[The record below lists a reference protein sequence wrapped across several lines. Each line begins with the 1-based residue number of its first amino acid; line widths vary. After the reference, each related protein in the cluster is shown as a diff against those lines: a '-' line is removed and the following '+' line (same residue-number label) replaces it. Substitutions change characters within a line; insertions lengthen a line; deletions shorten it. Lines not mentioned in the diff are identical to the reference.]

1 MTQLSALVTGAT
13 RGIGRGIADHL
24 AGAGYA
30 LTIAARRA
38 DALAAAADELRDLG
52 APRVETVAADM
63 ADADA
68 VETVLARHR
77 EAYGSLNAL
86 VLAAGVG
93 SAAPLEGYPM
103 RRYDKQLAV
112 NARSAFQLVTGG
124 MDLLRAGAQSEPERA
139 SRILALSSVEG
150 LYPEEGLAAYGASK
164 AALIALMQS
173 VNVEVGQHGVT
184 GTAISPAYVD
194 TEMSDW
200 VADRV
205 PKESMIRVA
214 DVVAVVSM
222 VLAASRTASFPH
234 IVINRT
240 GASPYQA

>member
-1 MTQLSALVTGAT
+1 MTERSALVTGAT

-24 AGAGYA
+24 AREGYS
-30 LTIAARRA
+30 LTIAARRQEV
-38 DALAAAADELRDLG
+38 LEEAAQELQALG
-52 APRVETVAADM
+52 ASRVETVPADM
-63 ADADA
+63 ADPEA
-68 VETVLARHR
+68 VDSVLATHR
-77 EAYGSLNAL
+77 EAYGSMHAL

-103 RRYDKQLAV
+103 RRYDKQLSV
-112 NARSAFQLVTGG
+112 NARSAFQLLSAG
-124 MDLLRAGAQSEPERA
+124 MDLLRRGADSDPSRA
-139 SRILALSSVEG
+139 ARVVALSSVEA
-150 LYPEEGLAAYGASK
+150 LYPEEGLSAYGASK
-164 AALIALMQS
+164 AALTALMQS
-173 VNVEVGQHGVT
+173 VNVEAGQHGVT

-205 PKESMIRVA
+205 PKDSMIRVE
-214 DVVAVVSM
+214 DVVSVVGM
-222 VLAASRTASFPH
+222 VLAASRTATFPH

>member
-24 AGAGYA
+24 AREGYS
-30 LTIAARRA
+30 LTIAARSQEVL
-38 DALAAAADELRDLG
+38 DSAASQLRDLG
-52 APRVETVAADM
+52 APRVEVVAADM
-63 ADADA
+63 ADPDA
-68 VETVLARHR
+68 VDAVLMGHR
-77 EAYGSLNAL
+77 EAYGAMNAL

-112 NARSAFQLVTGG
+112 NARSAFQLITAG
-124 MDLLRAGAQSEPERA
+124 MDLLRRGADEDSARA
-139 SRILALSSVEG
+139 SRIVALSSVEG
-150 LYPEEGLAAYGASK
+150 LYPEEGLSAYGASK
-164 AALIALMQS
+164 AALAALMQS
-173 VNVEVGQHGVT
+173 VNVEVGAQGVT

-205 PKESMIRVA
+205 PKESMIRVE
-214 DVVAVVSM
+214 DVVSVVAM
-222 VLAASRTASFPH
+222 VLGASRTATFPH